1 MDVRRV
7 YAPYEADTRGAPPC
21 APKMMGCL
29 LRSASGVGGCARRQ
43 IAQACARHLACR
55 AMVGQDRPD
64 FRPLSDCRPRPLAA
78 CCAVCVPGR
87 RLAGEAGLGTLGPV
101 ATEGTTRPG
110 NASRHTARRSGD
122 RKKAVERLRED
133 SEALGTQASQHDAE
147 DDAAVGS
154 RRGDELP
161 AEWARRA
168 DRLATL
174 AAAMQ
179 RLEARATAEAAA
191 ARQRR
196 TAAEAERQRTG
207 KTRRG
212 RGPTAVAER
221 PADNAPRRC
230 TAPAWPSMQT
240 HKTGWDDGGQAPA
253 RVDGA
258 SQSIVAGDGTAAAND
273 TPHAV
278 PMAQLTVAPVEPA
291 GLARPQDATG
301 AAQPSPATSDRGSS
315 RAAAG
320 EAVEPVGCA
329 PSRATGR
336 QRHAAPESEVRNP
349 PTTATE
355 RLAATVRP
363 SQGRAVSAR
372 RQVLVEPVVGQRK
385 AARGFR
391 RFVLRGVA
399 NRRAAWCL
407 GCVTHHLRKLW
418 RDTCAPITVSADER
432 VSDVP
437 KMVLC
442 RATISSEPTVLRRD
456 GHDFGGKCTRCAGT
470 LSRTDD
476 Q

>member
-7 YAPYEADTRGAPPC
+7 YAPDEAETRGAPPC

-174 AAAMQ
+174 AAAMR
-179 RLEARATAEAAA
+179 RLEARATAEAEA

-230 TAPAWPSMQT
+230 TAPAWPLRQT

-258 SQSIVAGDGTAAAND
+258 SQIIVAGDGTAAAND

-291 GLARPQDATG
+291 GLARPRTPRA
-301 AAQPSPATSDRGSS
+301 PHS
-315 RAAAG
+315 RARPRMTAALLARPR
-320 EAVEPVGCA
+320 ERPW
-329 PSRATGR
+329 SRWG
-336 QRHAAPESEVRNP
+336 VR
-349 PTTATE
+349 
-355 RLAATVRP
+355 RLGP
-363 SQGRAVSAR
+363 RAVSATLPQRARCATRRRPPQSAWR
-372 RQVLVEPVVGQRK
+372 RQSVPPKAVRCPPDGKCSSNRWLGSAKQRGVSAGLCC
-385 AARGFR
+385 AAWPTV
-391 RFVLRGVA
+391 VLRGV
-399 NRRAAWCL
+399 W
-407 GCVTHHLRKLW
+407 
-418 RDTCAPITVSADER
+418 
-432 VSDVP
+432 DV
-437 KMVLC
+437 
-442 RATISSEPTVLRRD
+442 
-456 GHDFGGKCTRCAGT
+456 
-470 LSRTDD
+470 
-476 Q
+476 